1 MITYHGT
8 NKLVLVK
15 RTISANRFGL
25 VTCQAEYS
33 CPNSY
38 VQNWATQLT
47 QGNAMP
53 GMPQFIIDMDVNI
66 DIGQNGFT
74 RFTLSG
80 YSGSGV
86 GVITNQTLF

>member
-15 RTISANRFGL
+15 RAISANRFGL
-25 VTCQAEYS
+25 VTCTAEYS

-74 RFTLSG
+74 TFTLNG